1 MNRVPALLGAFLMG
15 MALSAS
21 ASAERAAEGP
31 TIAIEMYVEPALALR
46 APEMNP
52 DQYEAYLRELFRG
65 IVPEAPLVAGQGRM
79 RDASHVVVVDFS
91 STEERGMARVTVSV
105 KLGRGVTRR
114 MELARV
120 ASTIVVATD
129 AAAVEAFLRQQATRV
144 IVLYRLRQSGDAT
157 VPSGESCSVPA
168 AELGM
173 TLVIN
178 ERVHGPAA
186 EAVSSA
192 IRTTLAAEL
201 PGITLVGPFG
211 PGEDG
216 GRTRPMLAVEFAR
229 ALEPDLG
236 GMSGSAVWSAR
247 NRVRIVLTDR
257 ERGELFRADE
267 VYDDGDAERA
277 LRFLRETMRTVAG
290 KLLEDPLLFP
300 LVPPASAGVP
310 ESAPIPIDREWEDAP
325 GPQRSE
331 NPPAAPVATARRP
344 PSPAPPPPRSSWRR
358 PWRIGALSGA
368 GVGLVA
374 LGIGTWQGIAAKRA
388 ESDYRHAEAQ
398 LDALD
403 AKRRSEVAGAR
414 ANVWLGVSGAVTA
427 IAATVFALDVLGI
440 IGERPSGRT
449 ETQPATVDIGATPG
463 AFVVT
468 GAFSLP

>member
-1 MNRVPALLGAFLMG
+1 MTNRVPALLGAVLVH

-21 ASAERAAEGP
+21 ANAERTAASP
-31 TIAIEMYVEPALALR
+31 TIAIEMYIEPVLALR
-46 APEMNP
+46 APDMNP
-52 DQYEAYLRELFRG
+52 DRYEAYLRELFRG
-65 IVPEAPLVAGQGRM
+65 LVPETPLVVEARN
-79 RDASHVVVVDFS
+79 ASHILVVDFS

-120 ASTIVVATD
+120 ASTTVVASDTV
-129 AAAVEAFLRQQATRV
+129 AVESFLRQQASR
-144 IVLYRLRQSGDAT
+144 IIALYRLRRNDDASAP
-157 VPSGESCSVPA
+157 PSGSRSVPA

-178 ERVHGPAA
+178 ERVRGPAP
-186 EAVSSA
+186 EAVSSV

-216 GRTRPMLAVEFAR
+216 GRSRPMLAVEFAR
-229 ALEPDLG
+229 VLDSHG
-236 GMSGSAVWSAR
+236 GGGAAAESGR
-247 NRVRIVLTDR
+247 NRVRVILTDR

-300 LVPPASAGVP
+300 LVAPAGPAVP
-310 ESAPIPIDREWEDAP
+310 DPVPIPIDREWEDTP
-325 GPQRSE
+325 NPQRSE
-331 NPPAAPVATARRP
+331 NPPAAPAATARRP
-344 PSPAPPPPRSSWRR
+344 PPPAPPPPPSPWHR

-374 LGIGTWQGIAAKRA
+374 LGIGTWQGIAARRA
-388 ESDYRHAEAQ
+388 EFDFRHAESQ
-398 LDALD
+398 RDAVD
-403 AKRRSEVAGAR
+403 AKRRSEVAGER
-414 ANVWLGVSGAVTA
+414 ANAWLGIGGAVTA
-427 IAATVFALDVLGI
+427 IAATVLTLDVFGI
-440 IGERPSGRT
+440 IGDRPSERAAVQRSAAVG
-449 ETQPATVDIGATPG
+449 IGATPH
-463 AFVVT
+463 AVVVSGT
-468 GAFSLP
+468 FSLP

>member
-1 MNRVPALLGAFLMG
+1 MMNRVPALLGAVLMG
-15 MALSAS
+15 MALPAS
-21 ASAERAAEGP
+21 VNAERTAAGP
-31 TIAIEMYVEPALALR
+31 TIAIEMYIEPVLALR
-46 APEMNP
+46 APDMNP
-52 DQYEAYLRELFRG
+52 DRYEAYLRELFRG
-65 IVPEAPLVAGQGRM
+65 LVPETPLVVEARN
-79 RDASHVVVVDFS
+79 ASHILVVDFS

-120 ASTIVVATD
+120 ASITVVASDT
-129 AAAVEAFLRQQATRV
+129 AAVESFLRQQASRV
-144 IVLYRLRQSGDAT
+144 IALYRLRRNDDAPAS
-157 VPSGESCSVPA
+157 PSGGRSVPA

-178 ERVHGPAA
+178 ERVRGPAP
-186 EAVSSA
+186 EAVSSV
-192 IRTTLAAEL
+192 IRTTLATEL

-229 ALEPDLG
+229 VLDVEES
-236 GMSGSAVWSAR
+236 SGTVAENGR
-247 NRVRIVLTDR
+247 NRVRVILTDR

-277 LRFLRETMRTVAG
+277 LRFLRETVRTVAG

-300 LVPPASAGVP
+300 LVPPTRTAAP
-310 ESAPIPIDREWEDAP
+310 EPVPIPIDREWEDAP
-325 GPQRSE
+325 NPQRSE
-331 NPPAAPVATARRP
+331 DSPAAPAAIAHRP
-344 PSPAPPPPRSSWRR
+344 PPLASLPPRSPWRR

-374 LGIGTWQGIAAKRA
+374 LGIGAWQGIVAKQA
-388 ESDYRHAEAQ
+388 ESDFRHAESQREAV
-398 LDALD
+398 D
-403 AKRRSEVAGAR
+403 AKRRSEVAGER

-427 IAATVFALDVLGI
+427 IAATIFTLDVLGI

-449 ETQPATVDIGATPG
+449 ETQRSAVGIGATPD
-463 AFVVT
+463 AFVVSGT
-468 GAFSLP
+468 FLLP